1 MAKKIPAKTANGQKL
16 FAVRVR
22 IFLGAKKQTVM
33 RDARV
38 FTHIM
43 GNGSTPLLADP
54 RNQVATLVLGS

>member
-43 GNGSTPLLADP
+43 GNGLDAF
-54 RNQVATLVLGS
+54 AG